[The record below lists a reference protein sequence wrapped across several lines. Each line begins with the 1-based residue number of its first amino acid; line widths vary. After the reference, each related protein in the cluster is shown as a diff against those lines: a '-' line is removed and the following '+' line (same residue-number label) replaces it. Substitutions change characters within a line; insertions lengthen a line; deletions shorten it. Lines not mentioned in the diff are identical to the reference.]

1 MFVHPRLSLKERQA
15 NLYVAYSIGALFLKY
30 HLNKSD
36 DEIRKFTNN
45 QLNLENQVFNE
56 FLINSFNINQKIA
69 VEYINNLD
77 ALCESLEKD
86 LNLNDVIIIPNK
98 AQNDKFNNDDEI
110 EGLNIRQVNHDDKL
124 IPVKDPQ
131 PILPI
136 QNKLSIQV
144 QDPDLGCCP
153 HCKSNYLFEGGC
165 NFITCESQIC
175 KRQKYFCHL
184 CKKKLHTT
192 EKISHFPNGIYKDCL
207 NVKL

>member
-1 MFVHPRLSLKERQA
+1 MFVHPRLSLKEREA
-15 NLYVAYSIGALFLKY
+15 NLYIAYSIGALFLKY

-36 DEIRKFTNN
+36 DEIREFTNN
-45 QLNLENQVFNE
+45 QLNIENQVFNE

-110 EGLNIRQVNHDDKL
+110 EGLNIRQVNHDDII
-124 IPVKDPQ
+124 IPVKDS
-131 PILPI
+131 ILPVQI
-136 QNKLSIQV
+136 QLPIQV
-144 QDPDLGCCP
+144 QDPNLGCCP
-153 HCKSNYLFEGGC
+153 NCKLNYLFEGGC
-165 NFITCESQIC
+165 NFITCESQYC
-175 KRQKYFCHL
+175 NRRKYFCHL
-184 CKKKLHTT
+184 CKKRLLIS
-192 EKISHFPNGIYKDCL
+192 EKISHFPNGIHSNCL

>member
-15 NLYVAYSIGALFLKY
+15 NLYIAYSIGALFLKY

-36 DEIRKFTNN
+36 DEIREFTNN
-45 QLNLENQVFNE
+45 QLNLQNQVFNE
-56 FLINSFNINQKIA
+56 FLINSFNINLKIA
-69 VEYINNLD
+69 IEYINNLD

-175 KRQKYFCHL
+175 NRKKYFCHL
-184 CKKKLHTT
+184 CKKRLQLS

>member
-15 NLYVAYSIGALFLKY
+15 NLYIAYSIGALFLKY

-36 DEIRKFTNN
+36 DEIREFTNN
-45 QLNLENQVFNE
+45 QLNFENQVFNE

-98 AQNDKFNNDDEI
+98 AQNDKFNNDDEN
-110 EGLNIRQVNHDDKL
+110 EGLNIRQVNHDDII

-131 PILPI
+131 PIIPV

-175 KRQKYFCHL
+175 NRKKYFCHV
-184 CKKKLHTT
+184 CKKRLQLNERT
-192 EKISHFPNGIYKDCL
+192 SHFPNGIYGNCL